1 MKAILLLMHR
11 ECWKKILSGQKTVVV
26 QRFAPRNID
35 YPFLVI
41 GCVLEMGLC
50 GQFQCDYALET
61 NCYNYLADK
70 SLLTAKEISKYA
82 NGNSGRHDKNI
93 YGWVVKK
100 EPVVEFNR
108 TLSIS
113 DVINK
118 NGGKMVQ
125 QEERVTKFMKILQ
138 DALEKTKISI
148 AVEAGQKLTLFDT
161 EKNEVVEVEIMV
173 GTEVVKKNGHTSVT
187 TFDYSNV

>member
-1 MKAILLLMHR
+1 
-11 ECWKKILSGQKTVVV
+11 
-26 QRFAPRNID
+26 
-35 YPFLVI
+35 
-41 GCVLEMGLC
+41 MGLC

-70 SLLTAKEISKYA
+70 SLLTAKEIYKYA

-100 EPVVEFNR
+100 ESVIEFNR
-108 TLSIS
+108 PLSIS
-113 DVINK
+113 DIINK
-118 NGGKMVQ
+118 NGGIMVQ
-125 QEERVTKFMKILQ
+125 MGQEERVTKFMKILQ

-173 GTEVVKKNGHTSVT
+173 GTEVVKKNGHTSFT
-187 TFDYSNV
+187 TFYYSNM